1 MRTVLPTFRCGAS
14 KEVRTLAFA
23 QVGRTSSFVLLSYGT
38 CQLCKLENSRSRRM
52 RFFGVG
58 GLRPST
64 TTGTFDYTTPARRRW
79 SIFRVERCRQ
89 SGSLHFHH
97 SSNNDSAQQY
107 ISRHN
112 AGIVFFRNHAHNM
125 LHVLPAPVPW
135 PSQAGLRFCC
145 TTRQCLVTTTLVV
158 GGEIRRRGRRC
169 CVRIE

>member
-1 MRTVLPTFRCGAS
+1 MTMRTVLPTFRCAS
-14 KEVRTLAFA
+14 KEAGSHVSVRTGRSHLVLRLA
-23 QVGRTSSFVLLSYGT
+23 VVRDLST
-38 CQLCKLENSRSRRM
+38 LQTNSR
-52 RFFGVG
+52 G
-58 GLRPST
+58 GACDFLASAAFD

-158 GGEIRRRGRRC
+158 GGEIRHRGRRC